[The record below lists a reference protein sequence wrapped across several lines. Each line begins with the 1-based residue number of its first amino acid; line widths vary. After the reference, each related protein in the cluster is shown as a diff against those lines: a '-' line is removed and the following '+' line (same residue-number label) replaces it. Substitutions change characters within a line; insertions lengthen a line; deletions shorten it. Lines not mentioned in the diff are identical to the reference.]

1 VDIVSAVKRFQ
12 VGDKVYGNIGV
23 TSGSYAEYVRG
34 NESMFA

>member
-1 VDIVSAVKRFQ
+1 VDILSAVKRFQ
-12 VGDKVYGNIGV
+12 VIDKVYGNIRV